1 MSTSPRGGGS
11 LPSQGRRRPSF
22 SGFGEYLRG
31 VREELR
37 KATWPTRPELIR
49 LTQVVLAVI
58 AIVAVYVGAL
68 DAVLSWITSRWLG
81 YGK

>member
-1 MSTSPRGGGS
+1 MANVS
-11 LPSQGRRRPSF
+11 LTKAGRRGPTW
-22 SGFGEYLRG
+22 GGIIEYLRG

-37 KATWPTRPELIR
+37 KAVWPTRPELIR

-68 DAVLSWITSRWLG
+68 DLILSWITQRIG
-81 YGK
+81 FGV